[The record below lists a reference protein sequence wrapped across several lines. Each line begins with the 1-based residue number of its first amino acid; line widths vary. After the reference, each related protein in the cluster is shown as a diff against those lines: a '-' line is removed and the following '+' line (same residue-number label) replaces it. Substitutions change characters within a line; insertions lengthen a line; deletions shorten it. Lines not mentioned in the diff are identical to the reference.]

1 MRAARAA
8 AKHAKPGA
16 VRMVERDAAF
26 TSRRIGELELRIIR
40 GEKGTTVG
48 SDAPLGFT
56 TIRDEAHILFDQKW
70 LEA

>member
-1 MRAARAA
+1 
-8 AKHAKPGA
+8 
-16 VRMVERDAAF
+16 MVERDAAF